1 MYCFNSFG
9 GEALMMT
16 PSAKSN
22 KSFAFGN
29 ETGSYPFSN
38 SSRCPTKQS
47 FCCGDLS
54 IPFDGG
60 DFDGDDELDVFE
72 DVDDGDDDID
82 DDDDDD
88 DNQISHRDLIVN
100 SLGNVSFKYS
110 RIFF

>member
-1 MYCFNSFG
+1 
-9 GEALMMT
+9 
-16 PSAKSN
+16 
-22 KSFAFGN
+22 
-29 ETGSYPFSN
+29 
-38 SSRCPTKQS
+38 
-47 FCCGDLS
+47 LS
-54 IPFDGG
+54 IPFGGG

-72 DVDDGDDDID
+72 DVDDGDDDIDD